1 MKNINYMNYTKPK
14 MKDEFYLNIKDNID
28 NLMNTHENSNNSNNM
43 MIKTQNN
50 FYPGKGDIY
59 IRKKR
64 NLAFGIEIKNNK
76 KLGNKNEDNYD
87 KIEI

>member
-1 MKNINYMNYTKPK
+1 MNYTKPK

-28 NLMNTHENSNNSNNM
+28 NLMNTHENSNNL

-59 IRKKR
+59 VRKKR
-64 NLAFGIEIKNNK
+64 
-76 KLGNKNEDNYD
+76 
-87 KIEI
+87 KIQN